1 MKPKV
6 HNKKLL
12 LQGPLDY
19 CALCHKS
26 ASEHSE
32 KLWESHKL
40 AVEKGQYCP
49 EHNKKEK
56 LYPITIGFAKTRAAR
71 VCRIN
76 AEPPYDMELI
86 PIYTACS
93 ECGKYLGDIE
103 DEHADVLDGMCLVC
117 FSQLTGLGEDN
128 SFLSSHLGVGYPKE
142 IKPVRNIWSGKMV
155 SIGPIESTGTFYPH
169 PYSIQDIL
177 DRVKEKRARKM
188 TDQPGGCGE

>member
-1 MKPKV
+1 MKPKE

-19 CALCHKS
+19 CGLCHKS

-71 VCRIN
+71 VCRMN
-76 AEPPYDMELI
+76 AEPPYDMEVI
-86 PIYTACS
+86 PIHIPCS

-103 DEHADVLDGMCLVC
+103 EENTDALDGMCLVC
-117 FSQLTGLGEDN
+117 FSQLTGLEEDDEYHVDACY
-128 SFLSSHLGVGYPKE
+128 SKE
-142 IKPVRNIWSGKMV
+142 IKPVLNIWSGEMV
-155 SIGPIESTGTFYPH
+155 SMGPIESTGRFYSH
-169 PYSIQDIL
+169 PYSNQDIYE
-177 DRVKEKRARKM
+177 RVKAKRARKM
-188 TDQPGGCGE
+188 TDQPGGYGE

>member
-1 MKPKV
+1 MKSKE

-19 CALCHKS
+19 CALCHKN

-32 KLWESHKL
+32 KLWENHKL

-49 EHNKKEK
+49 EHSKKEK
-56 LYPITIGFAKTRAAR
+56 LYPMIHGFAKTCVAR

-76 AEPPYDMELI
+76 AEPPYDMEVI
-86 PIYTACS
+86 PIHIPCS

-103 DEHADVLDGMCLVC
+103 EENADTLDDMCLVC
-117 FSQLTGLGEDN
+117 FSQLTGLEEN
-128 SFLSSHLGVGYPKE
+128 SSHLGVGYPKE
-142 IKPVRNIWSGKMV
+142 IKPVQNIWSGKMV
-155 SIGPIESTGTFYPH
+155 SMGPIESTGTFYPH

-177 DRVKEKRARKM
+177 DRVKAKRARKM
-188 TDQPGGCGE
+188 TDQPGGIW

>member
-1 MKPKV
+1 MKPKE

-76 AEPPYDMELI
+76 AEPPYDMDLI
-86 PIYTACS
+86 PIYTECS

-103 DEHADVLDGMCLVC
+103 EEHADVLDDMCLVC
-117 FSQLTGLGEDN
+117 FSQLTGLEEN
-128 SFLSSHLGVGYPKE
+128 SSHLGVGYPKE

-155 SIGPIESTGTFYPH
+155 SIGPIESTGKFYPH
-169 PYSIQDIL
+169 LYSIQDIL

-188 TDQPGGCGE
+188 TDQPGGYGK